1 MSESPKR
8 VRQIVTAALLLCAS
22 AAGTA
27 RGDEAAQLTKLING
41 YREAGQGCGGQA
53 SPAAGPLAPDRRLAG
68 QKVNSSEQLQ
78 QALQQA
84 GYQAEAVQ
92 LIRVTGPDTPEAA
105 MAMLQQ
111 AYCKQLQDAQFADI
125 GVLHEGNSWQV
136 VLGRAL
142 LPARLGD
149 WQEEGK
155 AILEAVNQARG
166 MARQCGDQPFDAAE
180 PLTWNDALG
189 QAALAHS
196 RDMAMNSLFSHQGS
210 DRSLVGARATAA
222 GYTWTVIGENIAAGQ
237 GRAQQVVE
245 GWLASPSHCYNLMN
259 PDFHE
264 MGAAYASNPQSQATI
279 YWTQVFGA
287 AGRSGL

>member
-1 MSESPKR
+1 MSDSPKH
-8 VRQIVTAALLLCAS
+8 VRQVAAVVMLLCTS
-22 AAGTA
+22 AVGSAW
-27 RGDEAAQLTKLING
+27 GDDSEQLTRLINN
-41 YREAGQGCGGQA
+41 YREMGQGCDGQP

-68 QKVNSSEQLQ
+68 QRANSSEQLQ

-84 GYQAEAVQ
+84 GYQAAAVQ
-92 LIRVTGPDTPEAA
+92 LIRVTGPTSAEAA
-105 MAMLQQ
+105 MVMLRQS
-111 AYCKQLQDAQFADI
+111 YCKQLLDAQFADV

-155 AILEAVNQARG
+155 AILAAVNQARG
-166 MARQCGDQPFDAAE
+166 AARRCGDQPFDAAE
-180 PLTWNDALG
+180 PLTWSEPLG
-189 QAALAHS
+189 QAALTHS

-222 GYTWTVIGENIAAGQ
+222 GYAWTVIGENIAAGQ
-237 GRAQQVVE
+237 GRAKQVVE

-259 PDFHE
+259 PDFRE

-287 AGRSGL
+287 VGRSGL

>member
-1 MSESPKR
+1 MSDSPKH
-8 VRQIVTAALLLCAS
+8 VRQLAAVAMLLCAS
-22 AAGTA
+22 VAGSA
-27 RGDEAAQLTKLING
+27 SADDAAQLTKLING
-41 YREAGQGCGGQA
+41 YREAGQGCDGQP

-84 GYQAEAVQ
+84 GYQAAAVQ
-92 LIRVTGPDTPEAA
+92 LIRVTGPDSAEAA
-105 MAMLQQ
+105 MAMLRTS
-111 AYCKQLQDAQFADI
+111 YCAQLLDAQFADV

-155 AILEAVNQARG
+155 AILAAVNEARG
-166 MARQCGDQPFDAAE
+166 TPRRCGDQPFDAAE
-180 PLTWNDALG
+180 PLSWNDSLG
-189 QAALAHS
+189 QAALTHS

-210 DRSLVGARATAA
+210 DRSLVGARATAT
-222 GYTWTVIGENIAAGQ
+222 GYAWTVIGENIAAGQ

-259 PDFHE
+259 PDFRD

>member
-1 MSESPKR
+1 MSESPKH
-8 VRQIVTAALLLCAS
+8 VRQAVAVLTLLCTGFIGS
-22 AAGTA
+22 AW
-27 RGDEAAQLTKLING
+27 GDGSQQLTKLIND
-41 YREAGQGCGGQA
+41 YRGMGQGCNGQP

-68 QKVNSSEQLQ
+68 QRVNSSEQLQ
-78 QALQQA
+78 QALQQN
-84 GYQAEAVQ
+84 GYQAAAVQ
-92 LIRVTGPDTPEAA
+92 LIRVTGPDSAEAA
-105 MAMLQQ
+105 MAMLRN
-111 AYCKQLQDAQFADI
+111 AYCAQLLDAQFADV

-155 AILEAVNQARG
+155 AILAAVNEARSTP
-166 MARQCGDQPFDAAE
+166 RRCGEQPFDAAE
-180 PLTWNDALG
+180 PLTWSDPLG

-222 GYTWTVIGENIAAGQ
+222 GYAWTVIGENIAAGQ
-237 GRAQQVVE
+237 GKAQQVVE

-259 PDFHE
+259 PDFRE

>member
-1 MSESPKR
+1 MSDSPKH
-8 VRQIVTAALLLCAS
+8 VRQVAAVVMLLCTS
-22 AAGTA
+22 AVVSAW
-27 RGDEAAQLTKLING
+27 GDDSEQLTRLINN
-41 YREAGQGCGGQA
+41 YREMGQGCDGQP

-68 QKVNSSEQLQ
+68 QRANSSEQLQ

-84 GYQAEAVQ
+84 GYQAAAVQ
-92 LIRVTGPDTPEAA
+92 LIRVTGPTSAEAA
-105 MAMLQQ
+105 MVMLRQS
-111 AYCKQLQDAQFADI
+111 YCKQLLDAQFADV

-155 AILEAVNQARG
+155 AILAAVNQARG
-166 MARQCGDQPFDAAE
+166 TARRCGDQPFDAAE
-180 PLTWNDALG
+180 PLTWSEPLG

-222 GYTWTVIGENIAAGQ
+222 GYAWTVIGENIAAGQ
-237 GRAQQVVE
+237 GRAKQVVE

-259 PDFHE
+259 PDFRE

-287 AGRSGL
+287 VGRSGL

>member
-1 MSESPKR
+1 MSDSPKH
-8 VRQIVTAALLLCAS
+8 VRQVAVVVMLLCTSTVGS
-22 AAGTA
+22 AW
-27 RGDEAAQLTKLING
+27 GDDSEQLTRLINN
-41 YREAGQGCGGQA
+41 YREMGQGCDGQP

-68 QKVNSSEQLQ
+68 QRANSSAQLQ

-84 GYQAEAVQ
+84 GYQAAAVQ
-92 LIRVTGPDTPEAA
+92 LIRVTGPTSAEAA
-105 MAMLQQ
+105 MVMLRQS
-111 AYCKQLQDAQFADI
+111 YCKQLLDAQFADV

-155 AILEAVNQARG
+155 AILAAVNQARG
-166 MARQCGDQPFDAAE
+166 TARRCGDQPFDAAE
-180 PLTWNDALG
+180 PLTWSEPLG

-222 GYTWTVIGENIAAGQ
+222 GYAWTVIGENIAAGQ
-237 GRAQQVVE
+237 GRAKQVVE

-259 PDFHE
+259 PDFRE

-287 AGRSGL
+287 VGRSGL

>member
-1 MSESPKR
+1 MNDSPKR

-27 RGDEAAQLTKLING
+27 RGDEAAQLAKLINS
-41 YREAGQGCGGQA
+41 YREAGQGCGGQS

-68 QKVNSSEQLQ
+68 QTVNSSEQLQ

-84 GYQAEAVQ
+84 GYQAAAVQ

-111 AYCKQLQDAQFADI
+111 SYCKQLQDAQFADI

-166 MARQCGDQPFDAAE
+166 TARQCGDQPFDAAQ
-180 PLTWNDALG
+180 PLRWSDALG

-259 PDFHE
+259 PDFRE

-287 AGRSGL
+287 VGRSGL

>member
-1 MSESPKR
+1 MSDSPKH
-8 VRQIVTAALLLCAS
+8 VRQVAVVVMLLCTSTVGS
-22 AAGTA
+22 AW
-27 RGDEAAQLTKLING
+27 GDDSEQLTRLINN
-41 YREAGQGCGGQA
+41 YREMGQGCDGQP
-53 SPAAGPLAPDRRLAG
+53 SPAAGPLAPDRRLAA
-68 QKVNSSEQLQ
+68 QRANSSEQLQ

-84 GYQAEAVQ
+84 GYQAAAVQ
-92 LIRVTGPDTPEAA
+92 LIRVTGPTSAEAA
-105 MAMLQQ
+105 MVMLRQS
-111 AYCKQLQDAQFADI
+111 YCKQLLDAQFADV

-155 AILEAVNQARG
+155 TILAAVNEARG
-166 MARQCGDQPFDAAE
+166 TARRCGDQPFDAAE
-180 PLTWNDALG
+180 PLTWSEPLG

-222 GYTWTVIGENIAAGQ
+222 GYAWTVIGENIAAGQ
-237 GRAQQVVE
+237 GRAKQVVE

-259 PDFHE
+259 PDFRE

-279 YWTQVFGA
+279 YWTQVFGTV
-287 AGRSGL
+287 GRSGL